1 MTRDPTT
8 LNPGDRIY
16 DADAETGT
24 DVQFTVL
31 AHNVDPRPGRHP
43 LVTWEIVGPD
53 DEGRHY
59 TFYELSELFGC
70 KRPRTR

>member
-1 MTRDPTT
+1 MTHDPTT

-31 AHNVDPRPGRHP
+31 AHNVDSRPGRHP
-43 LVTWEIVGPD
+43 LETWRVQEPD
-53 DEGRHY
+53 GFKRDY
-59 TFYELSELFGC
+59 TLAELKEKFG
-70 KRPRTR
+70 